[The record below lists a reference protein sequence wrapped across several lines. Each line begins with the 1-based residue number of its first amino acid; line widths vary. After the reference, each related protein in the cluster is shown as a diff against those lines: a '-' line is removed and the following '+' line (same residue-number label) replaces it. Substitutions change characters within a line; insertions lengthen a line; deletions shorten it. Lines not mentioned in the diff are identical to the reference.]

1 MAKSSGSV
9 REWPASLLLG
19 SGLIYMLNGLIYRPS
34 QFSRDVLLIKSLV
47 MHQSIGDLES
57 DDGGDED
64 EDRTKPVME
73 ERGLLFF
80 GTIVFDRVPR
90 ASSAA
95 LKRLDSHEE
104 IAAAYKQPTM
114 GHVQKMFGAIVED
127 HNKDPAHPARGPKEK
142 GITKDIYYL
151 RPPRPVEH
159 QVNFGFE
166 RMSAMASPPVHLMG
180 QDVDCDLDEGDIH
193 NARTFDIN
201 KEATAM
207 WEQFPYDIMVTA
219 PNPSIKCETYLVL
232 SRRQRTEV
240 DLDLLKTTDLRGVFK
255 YIQYKVYTPDM
266 WDALFDLYFPPKD
279 FHWNPRWNFRIARY
293 YSDYRSLVARLDHHQ
308 LEHVRREFK
317 KEFDKLKWLPAA
329 EGDRMWSTR
338 YRYGSDWERL
348 PRDALRGPA
357 LAINGR
363 YWDWHACVMI
373 GENLIEGNN
382 EEDAFEE
389 VIEMKEEESS
399 DCEM

>member
-64 EDRTKPVME
+64 EDGTKPVME

-114 GHVQKMFGAIVED
+114 GHVQKMFGAIVEVR
-127 HNKDPAHPARGPKEK
+127 NKNPTRVSNRSGP
-142 GITKDIYYL
+142 TSDIHYI
-151 RPPRPVEH
+151 RPPRPVEQ
-159 QVNFGFE
+159 QVSFGLE
-166 RMSAMASPPVHLMG
+166 AKGVVAKPPVRMSG
-180 QDVDCDLDEGDIH
+180 QDIDSDSDEGDLR
-193 NARTFDIN
+193 NARTLNVD
-201 KEATAM
+201 KEATGI
-207 WEQFPYDIMVTA
+207 WEQFPYDIMATA
-219 PNPSIKCETYLVL
+219 PNPSNTQDIYLLV
-232 SRRQRTEV
+232 SRQQRTEV
-240 DLDLLKTTDLRGVFK
+240 DIDFFKTTDLRGIFK
-255 YIQYKVYTPDM
+255 CIQYKIYTPAM
-266 WDALFDLYFPPKD
+266 WEKLFDLYFPRRD
-279 FHWNPRWNFRIARY
+279 FHWSPRQNFKNSRY
-293 YSDYRSLVARLDHHQ
+293 YSDYRSVVTRLDRHQ
-308 LEHVRREFK
+308 LERVRREFK